1 MRCSSK
7 DRSDRSFSFSEATLQ
22 RQEWN
27 TNQPHAFVDVM
38 TLMSIRLWIADA
50 VPNGEGQPQEDGGWM
65 RAVGARGGRKSDR
78 LNSQS
83 IDDVNH
89 VVLMLIFDSCFERKA

>member
-1 MRCSSK
+1 MWMRCSSK

-50 VPNGEGQPQEDGGWM
+50 VPNGEGPNLKKMAAGCERLGLGE
-65 RAVGARGGRKSDR
+65 GGRV
-78 LNSQS
+78 
-83 IDDVNH
+83 IV
-89 VVLMLIFDSCFERKA
+89 